1 MPHRIGLIIATIA
14 LLSACATGPSRS
26 KNITNESFLTD
37 IKEND
42 AKLFVYIAN
51 FKSRPVKVD
60 RQMQGMRS
68 SGGQQGQR
76 PSMSSL
82 RSEMALEQEEQAI
95 EALEYKLQTS
105 GYCRQGYFILG
116 NYNQFGSV
124 EIRGECQESATE
136 SDKQLFG
143 NLR

>member
-1 MPHRIGLIIATIA
+1 MRHQTW
-14 LLSACATGPSRS
+14 LLSIGIILLTACATGPSRS
-26 KNITNESFLTD
+26 KSITNESFLTD
-37 IKEND
+37 IKENN

-51 FKSRPVKVD
+51 FKSRPITIN
-60 RQMQGMRS
+60 RQAQGTRATGS
-68 SGGQQGQR
+68 AQQ
-76 PSMSSL
+76 PSMSNL
-82 RSEMALEQEEQAI
+82 RSEQALEQEEQAI

-136 SDKQLFG
+136 ADKQLFG
-143 NLR
+143 NAG